1 MIEIISYISVL
12 TSGADDSQIVHEYSM
27 KQYERELNVIV
38 KMKGDY
44 EDDRVD

>member
-27 KQYERELNVIV
+27 KQYAREPGVIV
-38 KMKGDY
+38 KMRGGN
-44 EDDRVD
+44 EDETID

>member
-27 KQYERELNVIV
+27 KQYERAER
-38 KMKGDY
+38 DC
-44 EDDRVD
+44 EDERRL